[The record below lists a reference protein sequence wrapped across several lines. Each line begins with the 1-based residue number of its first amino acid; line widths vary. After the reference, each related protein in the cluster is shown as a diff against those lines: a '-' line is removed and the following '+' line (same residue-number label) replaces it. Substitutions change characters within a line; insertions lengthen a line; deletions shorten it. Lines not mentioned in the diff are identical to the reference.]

1 MSLLM
6 LKSILTTVAVIVAA
20 GQAISGL
27 RLRGRLKG
35 LPLPVGALRSWHRLG
50 GDAVLLLTLS
60 VALICVIHIPYS
72 AYSLRVPLHAALGAL
87 AAAILIVKVI
97 IARRFRRF
105 LGRAGVYGA
114 AAGFSLLGCF
124 VASALWY
131 FVLVWL

>member
-6 LKSILTTVAVIVAA
+6 LKSILTTVVVVVAV

-27 RLRGRLKG
+27 RLRGRLMG
-35 LPLPVGALRSWHRLG
+35 LPLPARAWRLWHRLG
-50 GDAVLLLTLS
+50 GDAVLLLTLG
-60 VALICVIHIPYS
+60 VAFICITHLPFS
-72 AYSLRVPLHAALGAL
+72 TYSLRVPVHAALGTL

-124 VASALWY
+124 AASALWY
-131 FVLVWL
+131 FALVW